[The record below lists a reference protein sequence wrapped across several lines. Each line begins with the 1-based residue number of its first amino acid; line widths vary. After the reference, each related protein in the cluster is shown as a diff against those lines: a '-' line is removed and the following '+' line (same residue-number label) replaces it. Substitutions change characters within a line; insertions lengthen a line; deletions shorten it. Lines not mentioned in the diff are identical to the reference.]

1 MVQLTKEEWIAK
13 IEADL
18 AAQGVLYK
26 ILFDDL
32 DTPTT
37 DGDTQIIP

>member
-1 MVQLTKEEWIAK
+1 MTQITKQEWIAK

-18 AAQGVLYK
+18 AAQGILYK
-26 ILFDDL
+26 ILFDL

-37 DGDTQIIP
+37 DGDTEIIP